1 MEKDTVYVTD
11 DDPGIREL
19 VAEYLTGQG
28 YAVETAED
36 ATSLDRLL
44 AARVP
49 DLLVLDWM
57 MPGEDGLSIARRLR
71 AQPGFPP
78 IIMLSAK
85 GEDIDRIIGLEVGA
99 DDYLPKPFNPREL
112 LARIRAVLRRQESAV
127 APAVDETIRQLH
139 FGPFSVNLDARM
151 LTREGAE
158 IALTTSEYDLLEIFV
173 THANRALSRDWLM
186 DQLRGFERD
195 PFDRSIDVR
204 VNRLRKKIEDDPA
217 NPAYIRTQRGQGY
230 LFVPVAERSADDLAG
245 LIVLSA
251 PTWVGLPPQTRAA
264 FERELARRHGLRLT
278 TTDVGAR

>member
-1 MEKDTVYVTD
+1 MDKDLIYVTD

-19 VAEYLTGQG
+19 VAEYLIAQG
-28 YAVETAED
+28 YAVETAGD
-36 ATSLDRLL
+36 AVTLDGLL
-44 AARVP
+44 ATKRP
-49 DLLVLDWM
+49 DLVVLDWM

-112 LARIRAVLRRQESAV
+112 LARIRAVLRRGV
-127 APAVDETIRQLH
+127 APAPASADAARRVN
-139 FGPFSVNLDARM
+139 FGPFSVNLDART
-151 LTREGAE
+151 LSRDGTE
-158 IALTTSEYDLLEIFV
+158 IALTGGEYELLEIFV
-173 THANRALSRDWLM
+173 SHANRALSRDWLM

-230 LFVPVAERSADDLAG
+230 IFVPQG
-245 LIVLSA
+245 K
-251 PTWVGLPPQTRAA
+251 G
-264 FERELARRHGLRLT
+264 
-278 TTDVGAR
+278 

>member
-1 MEKDTVYVTD
+1 MNTDTIYVTD

-19 VAEYLTGQG
+19 LAEYLGTQG
-28 YAVETAED
+28 YTVHTAEN
-36 ATSLDRLL
+36 AEALDTLL
-44 AARVP
+44 AHKLP

-112 LARIRAVLRRQESAV
+112 LARVRAVLRRQN
-127 APAVDETIRQLH
+127 APPEASDARVIS
-139 FGPFSVNLDARM
+139 FGPFTVNLDSRSLNRDSQEIT
-151 LTREGAE
+151 LTGG
-158 IALTTSEYDLLEIFV
+158 EYELLEIFV

-204 VNRLRKKIEDDPA
+204 VNRLRKKIEEDPA

-230 LFVPVAERSADDLAG
+230 LF
-245 LIVLSA
+245 
-251 PTWVGLPPQTRAA
+251 LPQGKNAA
-264 FERELARRHGLRLT
+264 
-278 TTDVGAR
+278 

>member
-1 MEKDTVYVTD
+1 MEKETVYVTD

-28 YAVETAED
+28 YAVEIAED
-36 ATSLDRLL
+36 AVALDRLL
-44 AARVP
+44 ASRLP

-57 MPGEDGLSIARRLR
+57 MPGEDGLSVARRLR

-112 LARIRAVLRRQESAV
+112 LARIRAVLRRGAAAGSTTAAE
-127 APAVDETIRQLH
+127 APRLMR
-139 FGPFSVNLDARM
+139 FGPFSVNLDARTLARDDVEIT
-151 LTREGAE
+151 LTGG
-158 IALTTSEYDLLEIFV
+158 EYELLEIFII
-173 THANRALSRDWLM
+173 HANRALSRDWLM
-186 DQLRGFERD
+186 DRLRGFERD

-204 VNRLRKKIEDDPA
+204 VNRLRKKIEDDPS

-230 LFVPVAERSADDLAG
+230 MF
-245 LIVLSA
+245 I
-251 PTWVGLPPQTRAA
+251 PQ
-264 FERELARRHGLRLT
+264 GK
-278 TTDVGAR
+278 G

>member
-1 MEKDTVYVTD
+1 MEKDTIYVTD

-19 VAEYLTGQG
+19 VAEYLASQG

-36 ATSLDRLL
+36 AAALDRLL
-44 AARVP
+44 ASRLP

-112 LARIRAVLRRQESAV
+112 LARIRAVLRRPGSAAV
-127 APAVDETIRQLH
+127 PAASENARLVR
-139 FGPFSVNLDARM
+139 FGPFSVNLDART
-151 LTREGAE
+151 LSRDGAE
-158 IALTTSEYDLLEIFV
+158 IPLTGGEYELLEIFV

-230 LFVPVAERSADDLAG
+230 LFVPQG
-245 LIVLSA
+245 K
-251 PTWVGLPPQTRAA
+251 G
-264 FERELARRHGLRLT
+264 
-278 TTDVGAR
+278 

>member
-1 MEKDTVYVTD
+1 MGYPGYSCRMEKDTIYVTD

-19 VAEYLTGQG
+19 VAEYLSSQG

-36 ATSLDRLL
+36 ATSLEKLL
-44 AARVP
+44 ARQLP

-57 MPGEDGLSIARRLR
+57 MPGEDGLSVARRLR

-112 LARIRAVLRRQESAV
+112 LARIRAVLRRGSGAV
-127 APAVDETIRQLH
+127 APAMGDTAKRIQ
-139 FGPFSVNLDARM
+139 FGPFSVNLDART
-151 LTREGAE
+151 LSRDGDE
-158 IALTTSEYDLLEIFV
+158 ITLTTGEYELLEIFV

-204 VNRLRKKIEDDPA
+204 VNRLRKKIEDDPSH
-217 NPAYIRTQRGQGY
+217 PAYIRTQRGQGY
-230 LFVPVAERSADDLAG
+230 MFVPQG
-245 LIVLSA
+245 K
-251 PTWVGLPPQTRAA
+251 G
-264 FERELARRHGLRLT
+264 
-278 TTDVGAR
+278 

>member
-1 MEKDTVYVTD
+1 MEKDTIYVTD

-19 VAEYLTGQG
+19 VAEYLTSQG

-36 ATSLDRLL
+36 AVSLDRLL
-44 AARVP
+44 ANRLP

-112 LARIRAVLRRQESAV
+112 LARIRAVMRRSGSMAIPVTTDTAKRFQ
-127 APAVDETIRQLH
+127 
-139 FGPFSVNLDARM
+139 FGPFSVNLDARI
-151 LTREGAE
+151 LTRAGAE
-158 IALTTSEYDLLEIFV
+158 IILTTGEYELLEIFV

-230 LFVPVAERSADDLAG
+230 LFVPQG
-245 LIVLSA
+245 K
-251 PTWVGLPPQTRAA
+251 G
-264 FERELARRHGLRLT
+264 
-278 TTDVGAR
+278 

>member
-1 MEKDTVYVTD
+1 MEKDTIYVTD

-19 VAEYLTGQG
+19 VAEYLTSQG

-36 ATSLDRLL
+36 AIALDRLL
-44 AARVP
+44 ASRLP

-57 MPGEDGLSIARRLR
+57 MPGEDGLSVARRLR

-112 LARIRAVLRRQESAV
+112 LARIRAVMRRNG
-127 APAVDETIRQLH
+127 APAAPAAGDTARAVG
-139 FGPFSVNLDARM
+139 FGPFSVNLDART
-151 LTREGAE
+151 LTRDGAE
-158 IALTTSEYDLLEIFV
+158 IPLTSGEYELLEIFA

-230 LFVPVAERSADDLAG
+230 MF
-245 LIVLSA
+245 
-251 PTWVGLPPQTRAA
+251 LPQGKQPA
-264 FERELARRHGLRLT
+264 
-278 TTDVGAR
+278 

>member
-1 MEKDTVYVTD
+1 MNTDTIYVTD

-19 VAEYLTGQG
+19 LAEYLSTQG
-28 YAVETAED
+28 YTVHTAENAVALD
-36 ATSLDRLL
+36 ALL
-44 AARVP
+44 AKKLP

-57 MPGEDGLSIARRLR
+57 MPGEDGLSVARRLR

-112 LARIRAVLRRQESAV
+112 LARVRAVLRRQNTVPAEITDARVV
-127 APAVDETIRQLH
+127 A
-139 FGPFSVNLDARM
+139 FGPFSVNLDSRSLARDDNEIT
-151 LTREGAE
+151 LTGG
-158 IALTTSEYDLLEIFV
+158 EYELLEIFV

-204 VNRLRKKIEDDPA
+204 VNRLRKKIEEDPA

-230 LFVPVAERSADDLAG
+230 LFVPQGKGPA
-245 LIVLSA
+245 
-251 PTWVGLPPQTRAA
+251 
-264 FERELARRHGLRLT
+264 
-278 TTDVGAR
+278 

>member
-1 MEKDTVYVTD
+1 MEKDTIYVTD

-36 ATSLDRLL
+36 AVSLDRLL
-44 AARVP
+44 AVRKP

-57 MPGEDGLSIARRLR
+57 MPGEDGLSVARRLR

-78 IIMLSAK
+78 IIMLSAR

-112 LARIRAVLRRQESAV
+112 LARIRAVMRRQTGIAN
-127 APAVDETIRQLH
+127 AAAADTAKRFQ
-139 FGPFSVNLDARM
+139 FGPFSVNLDARI
-151 LTREGAE
+151 LSRDGAE
-158 IALTTSEYDLLEIFV
+158 ITLTTGEYELLEIFV

-217 NPAYIRTQRGQGY
+217 HPAYVRTQRGQGY
-230 LFVPVAERSADDLAG
+230 LFVPQG
-245 LIVLSA
+245 K
-251 PTWVGLPPQTRAA
+251 G
-264 FERELARRHGLRLT
+264 
-278 TTDVGAR
+278 

>member
-1 MEKDTVYVTD
+1 MNTDTIYVTD
-11 DDPGIREL
+11 DDPGIRAL
-19 VAEYLTGQG
+19 LAEYLGTQG
-28 YAVETAED
+28 YTVHTAENAIALD
-36 ATSLDRLL
+36 ALL
-44 AARVP
+44 AARLP

-57 MPGEDGLSIARRLR
+57 MPGEDGLSVARRLR

-112 LARIRAVLRRQESAV
+112 LARVRAVLRRPTPASAEMPG
-127 APAVDETIRQLH
+127 ARQIN
-139 FGPFSVNLDARM
+139 FGPFSVNLDSRSLSRDGNEII
-151 LTREGAE
+151 LTGG
-158 IALTTSEYDLLEIFV
+158 EYELLEIFV

-204 VNRLRKKIEDDPA
+204 VNRLRKKIEEDPA

-230 LFVPVAERSADDLAG
+230 LFVPQG
-245 LIVLSA
+245 K
-251 PTWVGLPPQTRAA
+251 GAA
-264 FERELARRHGLRLT
+264 
-278 TTDVGAR
+278 

>member
-1 MEKDTVYVTD
+1 MDKDTIYVTD

-19 VAEYLTGQG
+19 VAEYLTSQG

-36 ATSLDRLL
+36 AVSLDKLL
-44 AARVP
+44 AKRLP
-49 DLLVLDWM
+49 ELLVLDWM

-112 LARIRAVLRRQESAV
+112 LARIRAVMRRQGAGAAPV
-127 APAVDETIRQLH
+127 AAETAKCVP
-139 FGPFSVNLDARM
+139 FGPFNVNLDART
-151 LTREGAE
+151 LTRDGAE
-158 IALTTSEYDLLEIFV
+158 ITLTSGEYELLEIFV

-230 LFVPVAERSADDLAG
+230 LF
-245 LIVLSA
+245 
-251 PTWVGLPPQTRAA
+251 LPQ
-264 FERELARRHGLRLT
+264 GK
-278 TTDVGAR
+278 G

>member
-1 MEKDTVYVTD
+1 MDKETIYVTD

-19 VAEYLTGQG
+19 VAEYLGTQG

-36 ATSLDRLL
+36 AVALDRLL
-44 AARVP
+44 EKRLP
-49 DLLVLDWM
+49 SLLVLDWM
-57 MPGEDGLSIARRLR
+57 MPGEDGLSVARRLR

-78 IIMLSAK
+78 IIMLSAR

-112 LARIRAVLRRQESAV
+112 LARIRAVLRRGTAVADTPDRESARRV
-127 APAVDETIRQLH
+127 S
-139 FGPFSVNLDARM
+139 FGPYLVDLDARTLSRDGGEIV
-151 LTREGAE
+151 LTGG
-158 IALTTSEYDLLEIFV
+158 EYELLEIFV

-204 VNRLRKKIEDDPA
+204 VNRLRKKIEGDPS

-230 LFVPVAERSADDLAG
+230 LFVPQG
-245 LIVLSA
+245 K
-251 PTWVGLPPQTRAA
+251 G
-264 FERELARRHGLRLT
+264 
-278 TTDVGAR
+278 

>member
-1 MEKDTVYVTD
+1 MNTETIYVTD
-11 DDPGIREL
+11 DDQGIREL
-19 VAEYLTGQG
+19 LAEYLGTQG
-28 YAVETAED
+28 YHVQTAES
-36 ATSLDRLL
+36 AEALDTLL
-44 AARVP
+44 AEKLP

-57 MPGEDGLSIARRLR
+57 MPGEDGLSVARRLR

-112 LARIRAVLRRQESAV
+112 LARVRAVLRRQLPPQAEERSNARM
-127 APAVDETIRQLH
+127 IK
-139 FGPFSVNLDARM
+139 FGPFSVNLDSRT
-151 LTREGAE
+151 LNREGAE
-158 IALTTSEYDLLEIFV
+158 ITLTGGEYELLEIFV

-230 LFVPVAERSADDLAG
+230 LFVSQG
-245 LIVLSA
+245 KH
-251 PTWVGLPPQTRAA
+251 AA
-264 FERELARRHGLRLT
+264 
-278 TTDVGAR
+278 

>member
-1 MEKDTVYVTD
+1 MEKDVIYVTD

-28 YAVETAED
+28 YTVETAED
-36 ATSLDRLL
+36 AVSLDRLL
-44 AARVP
+44 AARLP

-57 MPGEDGLSIARRLR
+57 MPGEDGLSVARRLR

-112 LARIRAVLRRQESAV
+112 LARIRAVMRRHGGAA
-127 APAVDETIRQLH
+127 APAAAETARRVP
-139 FGPFSVNLDARM
+139 FGPFSANLDART
-151 LTREGAE
+151 LSRDGAE
-158 IALTTSEYDLLEIFV
+158 ITLTSGEYELLEIFV

-230 LFVPVAERSADDLAG
+230 LFVPQG
-245 LIVLSA
+245 K
-251 PTWVGLPPQTRAA
+251 G
-264 FERELARRHGLRLT
+264 
-278 TTDVGAR
+278 

>member
-1 MEKDTVYVTD
+1 MEKDLVYVTD

-19 VAEYLTGQG
+19 VAEYLASQG

-36 ATSLDRLL
+36 AAALDRLL
-44 AARVP
+44 AARLP

-112 LARIRAVLRRQESAV
+112 LARIRAVLRRRGGAAAE
-127 APAVDETIRQLH
+127 PAAEPAARRVQ
-139 FGPFSVNLDARM
+139 FGPFSVNLDART
-151 LTREGAE
+151 LSRDGAE
-158 IALTTSEYDLLEIFV
+158 IVLTSGEYELLEIFV

-230 LFVPVAERSADDLAG
+230 LFVPQG
-245 LIVLSA
+245 K
-251 PTWVGLPPQTRAA
+251 G
-264 FERELARRHGLRLT
+264 
-278 TTDVGAR
+278 

>member
-1 MEKDTVYVTD
+1 MEKDTIYVTD

-19 VAEYLTGQG
+19 VAEYLTSQG

-36 ATSLDRLL
+36 AVALDRLL
-44 AARVP
+44 ANRLR

-57 MPGEDGLSIARRLR
+57 MPGEDGLSVARRLR

-112 LARIRAVLRRQESAV
+112 LARIRAVMRRQGGV
-127 APAVDETIRQLH
+127 IAPAVAEATKRFQ
-139 FGPFSVNLDARM
+139 FGPFSVNLDART
-151 LTREGAE
+151 LNRDGAE
-158 IALTTSEYDLLEIFV
+158 ITLTTGEYELLEIFV

-204 VNRLRKKIEDDPA
+204 VNRLRKKIETDPA

-230 LFVPVAERSADDLAG
+230 LFVPQG
-245 LIVLSA
+245 K
-251 PTWVGLPPQTRAA
+251 G
-264 FERELARRHGLRLT
+264 
-278 TTDVGAR
+278 

>member
-1 MEKDTVYVTD
+1 MGKNTIYVTD

-19 VAEYLTGQG
+19 VAEYLTSLG

-36 ATSLDRLL
+36 AASLDRLL
-44 AARVP
+44 AARLP

-112 LARIRAVLRRQESAV
+112 LARIRAVLRRQGGTA
-127 APAVDETIRQLH
+127 APAAVETARLAH
-139 FGPFSVNLDARM
+139 FGSFSVNLDARI
-151 LTREGAE
+151 LSRDGAE
-158 IALTTSEYDLLEIFV
+158 ITLTGGEYELLEIFV

-230 LFVPVAERSADDLAG
+230 LFVPQG
-245 LIVLSA
+245 K
-251 PTWVGLPPQTRAA
+251 G
-264 FERELARRHGLRLT
+264 
-278 TTDVGAR
+278 

>member
-1 MEKDTVYVTD
+1 MNTDTIYVTD

-19 VAEYLTGQG
+19 LAEYLGTQG
-28 YAVETAED
+28 YTVQTAENAVALD
-36 ATSLDRLL
+36 ALL
-44 AARVP
+44 AQKLP

-57 MPGEDGLSIARRLR
+57 MPGEDGLSVARRLR

-112 LARIRAVLRRQESAV
+112 LARVRAVLRRQITPPIGTPNARLVS
-127 APAVDETIRQLH
+127 
-139 FGPFSVNLDARM
+139 FGPFTVNLDSRS
-151 LTREGAE
+151 LNREGDD
-158 IALTTSEYDLLEIFV
+158 ISLTGGEYELLEIFV

-204 VNRLRKKIEDDPA
+204 VNRLRKKLEEDPA

-230 LFVPVAERSADDLAG
+230 LFM
-245 LIVLSA
+245 
-251 PTWVGLPPQTRAA
+251 PQ
-264 FERELARRHGLRLT
+264 GKG
-278 TTDVGAR
+278 GA

>member
-1 MEKDTVYVTD
+1 MNTDTIYVTD

-19 VAEYLTGQG
+19 LAEYLGTQG
-28 YAVETAED
+28 YTVHTAEN
-36 ATSLDRLL
+36 AEALDTLL
-44 AARVP
+44 AHKLP

-112 LARIRAVLRRQESAV
+112 LARVRAVLRRQNA
-127 APAVDETIRQLH
+127 APETSDARVIS
-139 FGPFSVNLDARM
+139 FGPFTVNLDSRSLNRDGQEIT
-151 LTREGAE
+151 LTGG
-158 IALTTSEYDLLEIFV
+158 EYELLEIFV

-204 VNRLRKKIEDDPA
+204 VNRLRKKIEEDPA

-230 LFVPVAERSADDLAG
+230 LF
-245 LIVLSA
+245 
-251 PTWVGLPPQTRAA
+251 LPQGKNAA
-264 FERELARRHGLRLT
+264 
-278 TTDVGAR
+278 

>member
-1 MEKDTVYVTD
+1 MEKDTIYVTD

-19 VAEYLTGQG
+19 VAEYLTSQG
-28 YAVETAED
+28 YRVETAED
-36 ATSLDRLL
+36 AVSLERLL
-44 AARVP
+44 AARLP
-49 DLLVLDWM
+49 ALLVLDWM
-57 MPGEDGLSIARRLR
+57 MPGEDGLSVARRLR

-112 LARIRAVLRRQESAV
+112 LARIRAVLRRHSAAA
-127 APAVDETIRQLH
+127 APTTEDTARLVQ
-139 FGPFSVNLDARM
+139 FGPFSVNLDART
-151 LTREGAE
+151 LSRDAAE
-158 IALTTSEYDLLEIFV
+158 IPLTSGEYELLEIFV

-230 LFVPVAERSADDLAG
+230 LFVAQG
-245 LIVLSA
+245 K
-251 PTWVGLPPQTRAA
+251 G
-264 FERELARRHGLRLT
+264 
-278 TTDVGAR
+278 

>member
-1 MEKDTVYVTD
+1 MNPVTIYVTD

-19 VAEYLTGQG
+19 LAEYLTTQG
-28 YAVETAED
+28 YDVHTAEN
-36 ATSLDRLL
+36 AVALNALL
-44 AARVP
+44 AHKLP
-49 DLLVLDWM
+49 DLVVLDWM
-57 MPGEDGLSIARRLR
+57 MPGEDGLSVARRLR

-112 LARIRAVLRRQESAV
+112 LARVRAVLRRQQPAMTE
-127 APAVDETIRQLH
+127 APSTRVVN
-139 FGPFSVNLDARM
+139 FGPFTVNLDSRNLSRDGNEIS
-151 LTREGAE
+151 LTGG
-158 IALTTSEYDLLEIFV
+158 EYELLEIFV

-204 VNRLRKKIEDDPA
+204 VNRLRKKIEDDAA

-230 LFVPVAERSADDLAG
+230 LFVPQG
-245 LIVLSA
+245 K
-251 PTWVGLPPQTRAA
+251 
-264 FERELARRHGLRLT
+264 
-278 TTDVGAR
+278 GA